1 MMKERQLPSCQE
13 HLQVHVLRQHMIEI
27 SMNRN
32 FPSVSIIGVIQLVT
46 VPRFSEE
53 LTLKPQYLIQY

>member
-1 MMKERQLPSCQE
+1 MKERQLPSCQE

-46 VPRFSEE
+46 VRGFLEE
-53 LTLKPQYLIQY
+53 LTLKSKYLIQY